1 MLNTIISSATATTAN
16 GGLDTML
23 LPIGIALATGLLIS
37 VLYIKTNPHVYS
49 QSLAITLV
57 FMPAVISTIILL
69 VGENIATAFSL
80 AGIFTIIRFRSA
92 PGSAKDILLILF
104 GVGAGL
110 AYGVQLYLYGILF
123 TIAMAIVQSLLFVFH
138 YGEGR
143 HEKLQLKITAPDGA
157 NNEATFAKVLSEHTA
172 SFQLE
177 RIGTRDLGSVY
188 ELVYNV
194 ELVKGTERK
203 VLIDELRRH
212 NSNLNISLGNRQTNN
227 AF

>member
-1 MLNTIISSATATTAN
+1 MLDAMLSTTTSTAN
-16 GGLDTML
+16 GSIDTML
-23 LPIGIALATGLLIS
+23 LSIGIALITGLVIS
-37 VLYIKTNPHVYS
+37 VLYMKTNSHSYS

-69 VGENIATAFSL
+69 VGENIAAAFSL

-110 AYGVQLYLYGILF
+110 AYGVQLYLYGGLF
-123 TIAMAIVQSLLFVFH
+123 TAAMVVAQYLLFVFKF
-138 YGEGR
+138 GEGR
-143 HEKLQLKITAPDGA
+143 REKLQLKITAPDSA
-157 NNEATFAKVLSEHTA
+157 NNEEMFAKVLSEHTS
-172 SFQLE
+172 SFRLE

-188 ELVYNV
+188 ELVYFI
-194 ELVKGTERK
+194 ELTRDQERK
-203 VLIDELRRH
+203 ALIDELRRH
-212 NSNLNISLGNRQTNN
+212 NSNMNISLGNRETIN

>member
-1 MLNTIISSATATTAN
+1 MLDTVLSATTATTN
-16 GGLDTML
+16 SNLTTML
-23 LPIGIALATGLLIS
+23 LSISIALVTGLIIS
-37 VLYIKTNPHVYS
+37 MLYMKTNPLAYS

-69 VGENIATAFSL
+69 VGENIAAAFSL

-110 AYGVQLYLYGILF
+110 AYGVQLYLYGMLF
-123 TIAMAIVQSLLFVFH
+123 TLAMATVQYLLSIFH

-143 HEKLQLKITAPDGA
+143 NEKLQLKITAPDSA
-157 NNEATFAKVLSEHTA
+157 NNEAMFAKVLGEHA
-172 SFQLE
+172 ISFQLE

-188 ELVYNV
+188 ELVYHV
-194 ELVKGTERK
+194 ELAKGRERK
-203 VLIDELRRH
+203 TLIDELRRH
-212 NSNLNISLGNRQTNN
+212 NSNLNISLGNRETVN

>member
-1 MLNTIISSATATTAN
+1 MLDAMLSTTTSTAN
-16 GGLDTML
+16 GSIDTML
-23 LPIGIALATGLLIS
+23 LSIGIALITGLVIS
-37 VLYIKTNPHVYS
+37 VLYMKTNSHSYS

-69 VGENIATAFSL
+69 VGENIAAAFSL

-110 AYGVQLYLYGILF
+110 AYGVQLYLYGVLF
-123 TIAMAIVQSLLFVFH
+123 TAAMVVAQYLLFVFKF
-138 YGEGR
+138 GEGR
-143 HEKLQLKITAPDGA
+143 REKLQLKITAPDSA
-157 NNEATFAKVLSEHTA
+157 NNEEMFAKVLSEHTS
-172 SFQLE
+172 SFRLE

-188 ELVYNV
+188 ELVYFI
-194 ELVKGTERK
+194 ELTRDQERK
-203 VLIDELRRH
+203 ALIDELRRH
-212 NSNLNISLGNRQTNN
+212 NSNMNISLGNRETIN

>member
-1 MLNTIISSATATTAN
+1 MLDTILSMTNSMVN
-16 GGLDTML
+16 GDIGTML
-23 LPIGIALATGLLIS
+23 LSIGIALVTGLIIS
-37 VLYIKTNPHVYS
+37 LLYMKTNPRTYS
-49 QSLAITLV
+49 NSLAITLV

-69 VGENIATAFSL
+69 VGENIAAAFSL

-123 TIAMAIVQSLLFVFH
+123 TIAMVLVQYLLFFFKF
-138 YGEGR
+138 GEGKN
-143 HEKLQLKITAPDGA
+143 EKLQLKITTPDGA
-157 NNEATFAKVLSEHTA
+157 NNEAVFATVLGDYTT

-188 ELVYNV
+188 ELVYFI
-194 ELVKGTERK
+194 ELPKNQERK
-203 VLIDELRRH
+203 ELIDALRRH
-212 NSNLNISLGNRQTNN
+212 NSNLNISLGNRETVNV
-227 AF
+227 F